1 MELPPDLRTNKEYV
15 EQFRFVLYKDSEITK
30 SHNTIQD
37 WYTCYNRLACGC
49 HCSAN
54 CEQHALDKMV
64 SFLRSLP
71 KPIVHA
77 NSADPTTSYA
87 FTLTMPP
94 TYDSKKPLSEI
105 ASNILQKGLTNKPYE
120 KASEWAY
127 VVEHT
132 EQGTPHVHG
141 MYRTLSGRR
150 ISSKYFNRYWPL
162 WDEKVK
168 LGHGHKGGYHQK
180 TRHDQSYEAYLEK
193 EGVVISSPISIN
205 GYPSSQSSAS
215 QDQSP
220 QGEEVTGSSQSLN
233 ESS

>member
-1 MELPPDLRTNKEYV
+1 MELPPDLRTNQKYV
-15 EQFRFVLYKDSEITK
+15 EHFRQILWANSEITK
-30 SHNTIQD
+30 S
-37 WYTCYNRLACGC
+37 CYNSQDFRQCYNKLACGC
-49 HCSAN
+49 HCRVE
-54 CEQHALDKMV
+54 CETHALDKMV

-71 KPIVHA
+71 KPNVHA

-94 TYDSKKPLSEI
+94 TYESKKPLSEV
-105 ASNILQKGLTNKPYE
+105 ASNILLKGLTNKPYE
-120 KASEWAY
+120 KATEWAY

-141 MYRTLSGRR
+141 MYRTNSGRR

-193 EGVVISSPISIN
+193 EGVVISSPIIIN
-205 GYPSSQSSAS
+205 GTTSQSSAS

-220 QGEEVTGSSQSLN
+220 QGEEDEGSPQP
-233 ESS
+233 E